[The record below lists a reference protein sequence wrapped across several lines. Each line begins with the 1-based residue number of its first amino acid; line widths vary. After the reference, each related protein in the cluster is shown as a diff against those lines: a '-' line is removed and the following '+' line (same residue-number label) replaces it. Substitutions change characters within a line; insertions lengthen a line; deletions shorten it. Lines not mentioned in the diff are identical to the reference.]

1 MVPAAVVAAG
11 LMVGVANGAIPASIT
26 VSGTSFQVSADK
38 LDGDGFVQYGGLA
51 KKGDGS
57 VVPVAVAGIPN
68 ATLTNLCQAVKV
80 PGTTITLVLTAGKS
94 TPVTASNLLINM
106 TDLQGDAVFTNVSI
120 GQDASTLTD
129 GPSGMV
135 GQAGG
140 FGQQATHVT
149 ITNLKQET
157 WYTSAGTFT
166 LPGLHM
172 AVHTDGTMCYSS

>member
-1 MVPAAVVAAG
+1 
-11 LMVGVANGAIPASIT
+11 
-26 VSGTSFQVSADK
+26 
-38 LDGDGFVQYGGLA
+38 LDGDGFVQYGGVA
-51 KKGDGS
+51 TTKGGT

-68 ATLTNLCQAVKV
+68 ATLANLCQSVKV
-80 PGTTITLVLTAGKS
+80 PGTSITLVLTAGKN
-94 TPVTASNLLINM
+94 TPVSATNLLINM
-106 TDLQGDAVFTNVSI
+106 TDLQGDAVFTNVAI

-172 AVHTDGTMCYSS
+172 AVHTNGTECYS